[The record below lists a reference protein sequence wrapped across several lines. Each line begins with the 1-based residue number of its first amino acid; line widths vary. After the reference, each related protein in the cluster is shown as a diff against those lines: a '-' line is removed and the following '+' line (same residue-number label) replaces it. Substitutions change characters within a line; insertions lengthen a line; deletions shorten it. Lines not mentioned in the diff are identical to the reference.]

1 MSDFIFLSP
10 HWLWLLLLVPL
21 WFVIIFYQQM
31 QSRHDLQSFRKTPL
45 TKTKQYLL
53 QTLMCITL
61 VALVLALAMPAWDPQ
76 PKNNET
82 QGRDMVFL
90 LDVSRSMLVND
101 ARPTRLEVAR
111 QAIRNTVKA
120 SISDRFGLVVF
131 AGSTSIQS
139 PLTIDKTFFN
149 YLLDQVNSHSVA
161 QGGTRIED
169 ALFKVLDKMAEK
181 NQRNAMDIILISD
194 GEDLDSQPERALAK
208 LNEIGAR
215 LIVIGLGD
223 SEFGGRI
230 PARLGRGKLSSD
242 NSNTAHQ
249 ATAWQVYQGK
259 EVWSKMH
266 TDKLRTL
273 AQGADQ
279 GLFVPVGTASFD
291 LVKIIEKLRQVWPNK
306 KQDENLELSYH
317 QGYSYCLYL
326 ALLLQ
331 ICAWLSGRHAWLTSL
346 ILLSFNSQAFTVI
359 NTINM
364 TALSVSTASNTISDD
379 SKKNESE
386 GVSNS
391 VSINNSSNQSPETL
405 INTRPEALAI
415 LSTREQLLLAQSL
428 FDASPEIAAQVY
440 RYIAS
445 QAQQSTIAIQ
455 ANFNLATSLIYYA
468 EVLSQQLSLPAGL
481 PNNLPD
487 SLVEQVNKRFDDE
500 HEFFDDDEYIDPE
513 IYYDEASD
521 ILTRILLHSP
531 KHLVSRQNLEWLT
544 LRAAAQKNAADNPSS
559 MQQKSAK
566 SDAKDKNEKP
576 EQKKDTA
583 QEKSDSEQKQAS
595 QSQQSQQNESSAIQ
609 TNNISLPAPQASA
622 EEIINQAKARNLTER
637 APQRKKQTDV
647 ERDW

>member
-1 MSDFIFLSP
+1 MSDFVFLSP

-31 QSRHDLQSFRKTPL
+31 QSRHDLHNFRKLPL
-45 TKTKQYLL
+45 TKTKQYLQ
-53 QTLMCITL
+53 QTLISITL
-61 VALVLALAMPAWDPQ
+61 VALILALAMPAWDPQ

-101 ARPTRLEVAR
+101 ARPNRLEVSR
-111 QAIRNTVKA
+111 QAIRNTVNA
-120 SISDRFGLVVF
+120 SVHDRFGLVVF

-139 PLTIDKTFFN
+139 PLTHDKTFFS

-169 ALFKVLDKMAEK
+169 ALFKVLDKMTEK

-194 GEDLDSQPERALAK
+194 GEDLGSQPERALAK
-208 LNEIGAR
+208 LNDIGAR
-215 LIVIGLGD
+215 LIVIGVGD
-223 SEFGGRI
+223 SEFGGRV
-230 PARLGRGKLSSD
+230 PAAPNSD
-242 NSNTAHQ
+242 DANGNQISGWH
-249 ATAWQVYQGK
+249 VYQDR
-259 EVWSKMH
+259 EVWSKMR
-266 TDKLRTL
+266 TEKLRALT
-273 AQGADQ
+273 QGAEQ
-279 GLFVPVGTASFD
+279 GIFIPVGTATFD

-306 KQDENLELSYH
+306 KQDTNIELSYH
-317 QGYSYCLYL
+317 QGYPYCLYI

-331 ICAWLSGRHAWLTSL
+331 MLAWFSGRHVWLTGL

-364 TALSVSTASNTISDD
+364 TALPVSTAGNTISDD
-379 SKKNESE
+379 SKNNESE

-531 KHLVSRQNLEWLT
+531 KHLASRQNLEWLT

-583 QEKSDSEQKQAS
+583 QKKSDSEQKQAS

-609 TNNISLPAPQASA
+609 SNNISLPAPQASA